1 MIYSCQRPRK
11 ANPNFLFK
19 LVQVILKIL
28 LPSMTRSATNKS
40 DYVSKVEDL

>member
-1 MIYSCQRPRK
+1 MIYSCQRPRE

-19 LVQVILKIL
+19 LVQVIFKIF
-28 LPSMTRSATNKS
+28 LPSVSRSATNKS

>member
-1 MIYSCQRPRK
+1 MIYSCQRPRE